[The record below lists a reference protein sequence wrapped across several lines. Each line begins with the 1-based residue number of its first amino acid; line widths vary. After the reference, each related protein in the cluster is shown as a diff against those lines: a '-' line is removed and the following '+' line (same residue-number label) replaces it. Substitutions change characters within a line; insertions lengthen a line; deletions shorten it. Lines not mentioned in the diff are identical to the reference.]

1 MRPVKRSRRCNLCI
15 YEWNHRND
23 GVKNLLAKPLTLI
36 PQVGVWG
43 VWLATAFTWLLTG
56 VLTFLRYLQG
66 KWKKHVT
73 PKETGQEEL
82 AEV

>member
-1 MRPVKRSRRCNLCI
+1 MNGIIEMMGRICF
-15 YEWNHRND
+15 
-23 GVKNLLAKPLTLI
+23 AKPLTLI

-43 VWLATAFTWLLTG
+43 VWMATAFTWLLTG

-82 AEV
+82 VEV